1 MAVGYN
7 PRTVTDGLVLSLDAG
22 NTKSYSGS
30 GTSWTDL
37 SGNSNN
43 GTLTNGPAFSSD
55 NGGSISIDGN
65 SETKGITLPSVST
78 IMGDGTGNWTIEFWY
93 MTPSFTV
100 SPGAST
106 TIPLISNINWYNS
119 ANGSFWITVKANRA
133 IKGVFNHDSSNSNNF
148 EVEST
153 TIIST
158 NIWYHFAFV
167 KQGDTIRL
175 YVNGIQEDTVA
186 ASDLSSSGFYAG
198 GNTLAIGR
206 WQTYQTNSPTT
217 SRYGIG
223 NFSSVRIYKDK
234 GLTASEVLQNYNA
247 LKGRYV

>member
-1 MAVGYN
+1 MGAAAGPNV
-7 PRTVTDGLVLSLDAG
+7 VEDGLVLALDAG
-22 NTKSYSGS
+22 NTKSYPGS
-30 GTSWTDL
+30 GTAWTDL
-37 SGNSNN
+37 SVKGNN
-43 GTLTNGPAFSSD
+43 GTLTNSPTFSSD

-65 SETKGITLPSVST
+65 SETRGITLPSVST
-78 IMGDGTGNWTIEFWY
+78 IMGDGTGDWTIEFWY

-100 SPGAST
+100 SSGTAT
-106 TIPLISNINWYNS
+106 AIPLISNINWYNS
-119 ANGSFWITVKANRA
+119 ANGSFWIHVKGNRTVKAE
-133 IKGVFNHDSSNSNNF
+133 FNHDSSNSNNF
-148 EVEST
+148 EVTST
-153 TIIST
+153 TVMST

-206 WQTYQTNSPTT
+206 WQAYQSNSPTT
-217 SRYGIG
+217 SRFGIG

-234 GLTASEVLQNYNA
+234 GLTAAQVQQNYNA
-247 LKGRYV
+247 LKGRY

>member
-1 MAVGYN
+1 MGLAHS
-7 PRTVTDGLVLSLDAG
+7 PRIVTDGLVLALDAG
-22 NTKSYSGS
+22 NTKSYPGSGS
-30 GTSWTDL
+30 TWTDL
-37 SGNSNN
+37 SSRNHN
-43 GTLTNGPAFSSD
+43 GTLTSGPGFSSD

-65 SETKGITLPSVST
+65 QETRGITLPSVST
-78 IMGDGTGNWTIEFWY
+78 IMGDGTGDWTIEFWY

-119 ANGSFWITVKANRA
+119 ANGSFWIYVKNNRA

-153 TIIST
+153 TTIST

-186 ASDLSSSGFYAG
+186 ASNLSSSGFYAG

-206 WQTYQTNSPTT
+206 WQAYQSNSPTT

-234 GLTASEVLQNYNA
+234 GLTASEVEQNYNA
-247 LKGRYV
+247 LKGRYA

>member
-1 MAVGYN
+1 MAAASGPNV
-7 PRTVTDGLVLSLDAG
+7 VEDGLVLALDAG
-22 NTKSYSGS
+22 NTKSYPGS
-30 GTSWTDL
+30 GTTWTDL

-43 GTLTNGPAFSSD
+43 GTLTNGPTYNSAD
-55 NGGSISIDGN
+55 GGSISINGN
-65 SETKGITLPSVST
+65 SETKGITLSNVST
-78 IMGDGTGNWTIEFWY
+78 IMGDGTGDWTIEFWY

-100 SPGAST
+100 SPGEST
-106 TIPLISNINWYNS
+106 VIPLISNINWYNS
-119 ANGSFWITVKANRA
+119 ANGSFWITVKGNR
-133 IKGVFNHDSSNSNNF
+133 KVQGVFNHDSSNSNNF

-167 KQGDTIRL
+167 KQDDTIRL
-175 YVNGIQEDTVA
+175 YVNGIQEGTVA
-186 ASDLSSSGFYAG
+186 ASNLSSSGFYAG

-234 GLTASEVLQNYNA
+234 GLTASEVQQNYNA
-247 LKGRYV
+247 LKGRY